1 MAISFS
7 MLLNLVSASGSE
19 DADVLW
25 GLINRYK
32 SDLQVE
38 THPSLDRAVKY
49 ALRYYQDFIKP
60 QKKFKT
66 ASEKETNALLD
77 LKERLISLK
86 YNPEPGE
93 LQSIVFSVGKDNN
106 FEPLK
111 DWFTS
116 IYEILLGTKTGP
128 RLGGFISLYGK
139 KEFIKLIS
147 AKLKI

>member
-1 MAISFS
+1 M
-7 MLLNLVSASGSE
+7 
-19 DADVLW
+19 
-25 GLINRYK
+25 
-32 SDLQVE
+32 
-38 THPSLDRAVKY
+38 
-49 ALRYYQDFIKP
+49 
-60 QKKFKT
+60 KK
-66 ASEKETNALLD
+66 NALLD